1 MPELTLQIKS
11 AADLTAFK
19 QAQDAANSLNTSVK
33 GPDATGATKGLREMT
48 NGLKSASKDLHGTNV
63 KAAELK
69 TALAGLGQGL
79 QLGGSTGQ
87 ILGLA
92 TAVSVLNKAIGSVPV
107 SAQMNNLGRQ
117 IKSFFTKTIDGGEKR
132 PGAEWVHHLMGNYKT
147 AELLKFKREQLPSV
161 GMFPKEGAAVSH
173 AVMGTGIVAAL
184 LAVTKLGTSISRM
197 SEEGTPVW
205 KQATNA
211 FLDLGTKFNN
221 WMSGAGDILDE
232 MNEQTVQNLK
242 RQMETGTSNK
252 ARNAALLELDMKLID
267 PNLTAET
274 KAKVREQIEQIKSG
288 KAAEKFYG
296 VNTAPLFESRRDATQ
311 VKNGEVMFR
320 NIGMEQMEANY
331 KAATKSLNEALDSGN
346 VALVAE
352 RQVNMAKQE
361 NLMEGAKIAREE
373 ARLAQESAD
382 SRKVLL
388 SRVRQN
394 FDDGEKQRAKEKQES
409 DDNKKLLLDRVR
421 RNFDG
426 PKPTAVDRASPYS
439 DDMRRVGLIM
449 GGNPSAQ
456 VSIANSSRE
465 TARNTA
471 QMARS
476 LSQRDLTRPNTDSSH
491 LSPSFSF

>member
-19 QAQDAANSLNTSVK
+19 QAQAAADSLNASVK
-33 GPDATGATKGLREMT
+33 GPDASGAAKGLKEVT
-48 NGLKSASKDLHGTNV
+48 SGLKNASKDLHSTNV
-63 KAAELK
+63 KAAELR
-69 TALAGLGQGL
+69 TAFAGLGQGL

-87 ILGLA
+87 VLGLA
-92 TAVSVLNKAIGSVPV
+92 TAFSVLNKAIGSV
-107 SAQMNNLGRQ
+107 SIRAQMGNLKSI
-117 IKSFFTKTIDGGEKR
+117 IKERVTRTYDGQEKR
-132 PGAEWVHHLMGNYKT
+132 TYPEFASIMMGNINRAT
-147 AELLKFKREQLPSV
+147 ALRFRRTQLPSF
-161 GMFPKEGAAVSH
+161 GMMPAEGAGLSH
-173 AVMGTGIVAAL
+173 TVMGAGIVAGL
-184 LAVTKLGTSISRM
+184 LAVTKLGTTISRM

-205 KQATNA
+205 EQAKNA
-211 FLDLGTKFNN
+211 FTDLGTKFNN
-221 WMSGAGDILDE
+221 WMSGAGDIVDE
-232 MNEQTVQNLK
+232 LNATTVQNIK
-242 RQMETGTSNK
+242 RQAETGTSNK
-252 ARNAALLELDMKLID
+252 ARNAALLELDLKLID
-267 PNLTAET
+267 PNLTDET
-274 KAKVREQIEQIKSG
+274 KAEVRKQIEQIKSG
-288 KAAEKFYG
+288 RAAEKFYG
-296 VNTAPLFESRRDATQ
+296 VSTAPLFEGRKDATQ
-311 VKNGEVMFR
+311 IKNGEVMFR

-331 KAATKSLNEALDSGN
+331 KAATKALNEALDSGN

-361 NLMEGAKIAREE
+361 NLMEGAKIAKEE

-394 FDDGEKQRAKEKQES
+394 FDDGQKQKEKEKIES

-421 RNFDG
+421 RNFEG
-426 PKPTAVDRASPYS
+426 NKPTIDRAAPYS

-476 LSQRDLTRPNTDSSH
+476 MSQQNLSRPNADAGA
-491 LSPSFSF
+491 LQPSFSF